1 MIGPLLFKD
10 IMAFVNAYKGNGGC
24 FNNSNARLA
33 FAQVNRRW
41 AKSSAVPLRG
51 HRAPQSLRRLRR

>member
-24 FNNSNARLA
+24 FNNGNTRLA
-33 FAQVNRRW
+33 FAQVN
-41 AKSSAVPLRG
+41 
-51 HRAPQSLRRLRR
+51 